1 MIGIVAQM
9 MPAGA
14 LRCDS
19 SVSGHA
25 KTPPTNG
32 TIMFAAPSARVARYE
47 ALAGLLF
54 AVIFVVGVVAS
65 SPPNPDAPNAKW
77 IADYT
82 GHSNQVG
89 HLVSGL
95 ALVVCGVVLMVFITG
110 LWRRIAAQTPSGTPS
125 PLPAIAS
132 AAAAASFVVGG
143 LLMGW
148 ISGTELGGAF
158 PLPSADLLRMS
169 NELGFLMVGIGA
181 MVSMSVALIGIAIQ
195 GHAAGLFGSKLRTAT
210 IVVGILV
217 LAGETFVPVII
228 FVLWV
233 AVVSIFLLRRPETV
247 ATEDSQNL
255 ATHGPQLTQSTAR

>member
-1 MIGIVAQM
+1 
-9 MPAGA
+9 
-14 LRCDS
+14 
-19 SVSGHA
+19 
-25 KTPPTNG
+25 
-32 TIMFAAPSARVARYE
+32 
-47 ALAGLLF
+47 LAGLLF
-54 AVIFVVGVVAS
+54 AVVFVVGVAAS

-95 ALVVCGVVLMVFITG
+95 ALVVCGVALMVFITG
-110 LWRRIAAQTPSGTPS
+110 LWRRIAAQSSGGTPN

-132 AAAAASFVVGG
+132 AAAAACFVVGG
-143 LLMGW
+143 LIMGW
-148 ISGTELGGAF
+148 ISGTELGGAY

-169 NELGFLMVGIGA
+169 NELGFVMVGIGA
-181 MVSMSVALIGIAIQ
+181 MAAMSVALIGIAMQ
-195 GHAAGLFGSKLRTAT
+195 GHAVGLFGSKLRTAT

-233 AVVSIFLLRRPETV
+233 AVVSIYLLRQPAAI
-247 ATEDSQNL
+247 ATKDSQNRTP
-255 ATHGPQLTQSTAR
+255 AFSA